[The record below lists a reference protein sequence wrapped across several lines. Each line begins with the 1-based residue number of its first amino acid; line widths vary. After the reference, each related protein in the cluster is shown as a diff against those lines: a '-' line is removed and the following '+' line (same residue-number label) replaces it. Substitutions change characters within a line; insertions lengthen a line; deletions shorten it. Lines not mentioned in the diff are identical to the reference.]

1 MMENEEKRVWGI
13 HTKDD
18 HLFLV
23 DNRIAIEW
31 KPIGNLSKIEATR
44 AAFKDKYIEV
54 YPNAKKGAIPTS
66 SGMLYRFMYEMQV
79 GDYVVFPFK
88 SDRKIN
94 IGIVESDYIYEP
106 TALEYVQQ
114 RKVKWIK
121 HLPRTG
127 QGTYFIQSVQLWSAV
142 AYCSPSAVSAAASAA
157 SRAWGPFS
165 RTAARRAFWIA
176 GVISTRC
183 NKEASNSGNCLAGN
197 CSAITAARYSA

>member
-1 MMENEEKRVWGI
+1 MENEEKRVWGI

-121 HLPRTG
+121 HLPRTFLG
-127 QGTYFIQSVQLWSAV
+127 RGLILFNLCSYGARWLTAHLRQSQRLLRQIRGPGGRSHARQH
-142 AYCSPSAVSAAASAA
+142 AGPS
-157 SRAWGPFS
+157 G
-165 RTAARRAFWIA
+165 
-176 GVISTRC
+176 
-183 NKEASNSGNCLAGN
+183 
-197 CSAITAARYSA
+197 